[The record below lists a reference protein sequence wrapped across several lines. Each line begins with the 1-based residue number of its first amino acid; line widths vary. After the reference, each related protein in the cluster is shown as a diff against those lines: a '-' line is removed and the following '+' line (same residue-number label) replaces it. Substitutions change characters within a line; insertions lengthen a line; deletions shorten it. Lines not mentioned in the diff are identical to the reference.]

1 MALAHATVLL
11 HFIILKNSYCTE
23 TNTALDHVT
32 VIHFCVGFSVWFLKM
47 WLFPYAYVFCNP
59 VRIYRGKI
67 HMINTHLMSFQS
79 WFGVLS
85 RSSHGW
91 CLNER
96 ATNCASMLTGMD
108 QSTHRHR
115 LFSLLIDT
123 TQVGVKSVT
132 FHCEYLDN
140 EGKCRFY
147 IICITFC
154 IDSWLLQNFH
164 KIRLIIFYSSSY
176 ELTSV
181 VS

>member
-1 MALAHATVLL
+1 MVLAHATVLL
-11 HFIILKNSYCTE
+11 HFNLLKNSYFTE

-32 VIHFCVGFSVWFLKM
+32 VIHFCVVFSVWFLKM
-47 WLFPYAYVFCNP
+47 WLYAYGFCNP
-59 VRIYRGKI
+59 VRIYWGKI
-67 HMINTHLMSFQS
+67 HDKINTHLMRFQS
-79 WFGVLS
+79 WFGVRS
-85 RSSHGW
+85 RSSPGW
-91 CLNER
+91 CSKAR
-96 ATNCASMLTGMD
+96 PTNCASLVTRMD

-115 LFSLLIDT
+115 SFSLLTDT
-123 TQVGVKSVT
+123 NQGGVKSVT

-154 IDSWLLQNFH
+154 IDSWLLPNFH